1 MSAQSRNIQKIN
13 NAELEACIL
22 KPELSWHNDYKDQ
35 AYIFIGGLNK
45 ELTEGDILTVFSQ
58 YGVPVDILLVR
69 DKYTGE
75 SKGFAYLKYED
86 QRSTILAIDNLNGV
100 NIAGRRINVDHVFF
114 EPREDNREYSEA
126 VKKELRKDYIETSP
140 SINEQKKT
148 KVLPLDSMKDKTSN
162 YESKDSE
169 IRIDDDLN
177 DPMANL

>member
-13 NAELEACIL
+13 NAELEAGIL

-35 AYIFIGGLNK
+35 AYIFIGGLNR

-69 DKYTGE
+69 DKNTGE

-100 NIAGRRINVDHVFF
+100 NIAGRRIHVDHVFY

-126 VKKELRKDYIETSP
+126 VKKELRKDYVNTQSSVNTS
-140 SINEQKKT
+140 EKT
-148 KVLPLDSMKDKTSN
+148 KMGSLDPWKDKASK
-162 YESKDSE
+162 YENEGSE
-169 IRIDDDLN
+169 IRVDDDLN
-177 DPMANL
+177 DPMAEL